1 MGMDIGTSM
10 VHIVIRGKGVVHSEP
25 SYVAFERE
33 TRTVISVGDDAM
45 RMYGRMPTGF
55 EVERPFR
62 EAHIRSFDLVS
73 KMMSYYLRKVTAK
86 HKGMRPRL
94 YLAMPGGMAPT
105 ERQTIIDLAVD
116 SGIRSVVPVDESV
129 ASAIGGNVR
138 IDQPY
143 GRMNVD
149 IGGARTNISVFS
161 MGNQV
166 RWRILDFGG
175 DRLDTAICDY
185 MRRKHNL
192 LIGERS
198 AETLKI
204 NLGSAR
210 VHGTKLEE
218 EAYGRSLISGL
229 PRAVAVTSEEI
240 TDALDAPIREFVSL
254 LHRFI
259 EQTPPELAS
268 DIFDAGITLSGG
280 GARLY
285 GLDDLLTSQLG
296 IAVKTPDEPDLC
308 VARGL
313 SELLSN
319 PDAYEKINL
328 RSPYRDDEMVD

>member
-1 MGMDIGTSM
+1 MGMDLGTSV
-10 VHIVIRGKGVVHSEP
+10 VHIVMKEKGVVLSEP
-25 SYVAFERE
+25 SYVAFERD
-33 TRTVISVGDDAM
+33 TRNVITVGTEAM
-45 RMYGRMPTGF
+45 RMFGRTPSGIA
-55 EVERPFR
+55 VERPFR

-73 KMMSYYLRKVTAK
+73 KMMSYYLREITGKRRAI
-86 HKGMRPRL
+86 RPRL
-94 YLAMPGGMAPT
+94 YLALPSGMAPT

-116 SGIRSVVPVDESV
+116 AGVRSVVPVDESV
-129 ASAIGGNVR
+129 VSAIGGSVR

-149 IGGARTNISVFS
+149 IGGARTNLAVFS

-166 RWRILDFGG
+166 KWSIEDFGG
-175 DRLDTAICDY
+175 DRLDEAIMDY

-192 LIGERS
+192 MIGQRS
-198 AETLKI
+198 AEVLKI

-210 VHGTKLEE
+210 GHGPKLEE
-218 EAYGRSLISGL
+218 ETYGRSLISGL
-229 PRAVAVTSEEI
+229 PRAVTVNSEEI
-240 TDALDAPIREFVSL
+240 TEALEPSLRDFVSL

-285 GLDDLLTSQLG
+285 GLDDLLTSQLN
-296 IAVKTPDEPDLC
+296 IQVHAADEPELC

-313 SELLSN
+313 SELLNN
-319 PDAYEKINL
+319 PNAYEKINL
-328 RSPYRDDEMVD
+328 RSPYREDEMLD